1 MTMLASHPR
10 IPPTTIQ
17 IMNNMLSPP
26 QGWKKHTPGQLIAEA
41 MGKV

>member
-1 MTMLASHPR
+1 MLASQPR

-26 QGWKKHTPGQLIAEA
+26 QGWKNILQAN
-41 MGKV
+41 